1 MKKLFAKTL
10 LAVAFAIA
18 ASMPSMAQESFAYQA
33 VIRNAGGELITNKD
47 VNLKFSLMQGGKT
60 YYVETQKAKTNQY
73 GNINVNI
80 GAGTVVEGSMA
91 NVPLH
96 TLDITLKVEVDEA
109 GGTNFVTLGETKIA
123 PVPYAMYATT
133 GGSLL
138 QSSATNDGEN
148 LFEVTDRNGNTVF
161 AVTPNGIV
169 VYVDDTPESKAARS
183 GFIVTG
189 RTATKAGQT
198 NDYFAVT
205 ADGTQ
210 VFVDD
215 DPSKAARSGFLVTG
229 RMASKAGNEAD
240 NKSRTATKGADA
252 DLFAIDGSLTTV
264 YVDDL
269 DSNQDDSKAAR
280 SGFLVTGRM
289 ATTKGEAVSYVD
301 VNGESTSLRTET
313 MIVANIAPS
322 TEPTTEAPAPVI
334 TITNRQ
340 VEMKS
345 DIVMEGDVFQTTE
358 FEGEKADFEICLTRY
373 MSSHILL
380 DSLLKWGGVTDEI
393 NKEQFNM
400 PGHLKYVVDG
410 SYVYDAS
417 ESDYYSAPLQF
428 DANGNKNTDWREF
441 VLEVGLDE
449 SEYLVFY
456 SRCST
461 DVKMQVPIQF
471 ALSYT
476 DNENQSHDIMF
487 NVNVK
492 FDKMFYPYAVE
503 KGTAKYLFTQTRL
516 GNTEPDV
523 VDYCFNNYGYDDFW
537 GIRDDE
543 NMGDEDNAGRGVYSL
558 ISHFNKYAE
567 EYSSGVDYT
576 NGILLWAKYNGEE
589 KKTWQFWQANSEF
602 YYPLFSLEGVNT
614 NSGIYEL
621 NNNGAISGLWD
632 DYGHLNMVYVKHV
645 GDDEIY
651 IGNNNTPFTVEIYQY
666 HEGAETKLT
675 TYTYYVYKGVVL
687 KINVKNPGDDDG
699 TDVLVCTEFTEGES
713 EPSFHR
719 WLKNSGVTDYG
730 QWAQFNCVNEIEG
743 HPYVDLDLPSGNLW
757 AAINVGA
764 PSPYD
769 WGDYL
774 AWGKTAE
781 QNSYEQSNVA
791 TQMNND
797 NDAAYQWGYN
807 EKTNISHFCM
817 PTSADWQELIDECLW
832 VWVEGEDG
840 VRVYSTAEYPQ
851 NKGKSMHVEAKVLYS
866 DDPHGGDDIDEA
878 TMALRMILNGEHLF
892 LPVSGFYDNTNN
904 NNADM
909 GYYWS
914 STTGTDNTVANI
926 LSFAKNNNNNGT
938 PAFGQIGTNKR
949 YQGLQ
954 VRAVAHKG
962 KTVYIDSNAPNNY
975 GSGTESDPYKKIDY
989 AMSSAIGDKYTTYT
1003 FKLKGEL
1010 DPLNIYVN
1018 HSQEFRKI
1026 ILEGQSGFDENGL
1039 PKDKIKGNFENC
1051 AVKVNS
1057 GNVVIRNLLITGGGV
1072 PANQTEQCDVIGGGI
1087 YVGATARVELESG
1100 AYVMNN
1106 QAGGTNGAFGGGVY
1120 IAYDDDNYTEY
1131 RGELIMYE
1139 GAVIANN
1146 SIGLDG
1152 TCTDGC
1158 GAGVYNDGLLKMYG
1172 GTIKDN
1178 SAGYC
1183 TKTNDNNGKTYCGM
1197 NGGGVYVT
1205 VNGRI
1210 EMYGGSIKD
1219 NKIATADDINVLL
1232 SNGDKIVDGLG
1243 GGICYIYNHG
1253 DYGHLTMTGGE
1264 ISGNT
1269 VSDVCLGGSST
1280 IYYPP
1285 FSMAGDAYV
1294 QNFYLAIMGTQTEQS
1309 FIQILGELTNE
1320 TMNVTCASGESV
1332 ETLSTTELQG
1342 TFDVFFGGYDGSLIT
1357 KAIQKFNVTNVG
1369 YIIEQASYEGWAN
1382 VGVLREE

>member
-18 ASMPSMAQESFAYQA
+18 AAMPSMAQESFAYQA
-33 VIRNAGGELITNKD
+33 VIRNTGGELITNKD

-138 QSSATNDGEN
+138 QASATKDGEN

-345 DIVMEGDVFQTTE
+345 DIVMEGDVFQTNE

-373 MSSHILL
+373 MSSQILL

-393 NKEQFNM
+393 NKEQFNS

-417 ESDYYSAPLQF
+417 ESDYYSAPLKF
-428 DANGNKNTDWREF
+428 DANGNKNTDWEEC
-441 VLEVGLDE
+441 VLEVGF
-449 SEYLVFY
+449 SQGEYLY
-456 SRCST
+456 ISSRCST

-492 FDKMFYPYAVE
+492 FDKMIYPYAVE
-503 KGTAKYLFTQTRL
+503 KGTVKYQVTFTDQ
-516 GNTEPDV
+516 NSNIV
-523 VDYCFNNYGYDDFW
+523 VDDIDYCFNNYGYDDFW
-537 GIRDDE
+537 GIRDEE
-543 NMGDEDNAGRGVYSL
+543 NMGDAGNVGRGLYST
-558 ISHFNKYAE
+558 IAHYNKGSY
-567 EYSSGVDYT
+567 EYSEGLNNGYCGLESYT
-576 NGILLWAKYNGEE
+576 KEGWVTQSINNF
-589 KKTWQFWQANSEF
+589 TT
-602 YYPLFSLEGVNT
+602 PCFSLQGVNT
-614 NSGIYEL
+614 KTNIYPINYYGSFSGA
-621 NNNGAISGLWD
+621 ND
-632 DYGHLNMVYVKHV
+632 MYGCPNMLYVKHV
-645 GDDEIY
+645 GVAKVNGYD
-651 IGNNNTPFTVEIYQY
+651 VEKYTYTSESIVF
-666 HEGAETKLT
+666 GDNDGTKTL
-675 TYTYYVYKGVVL
+675 TYYVYNGIVL
-687 KINVKNPGDDDG
+687 QIDIECTNGQTATILK
-699 TDVLVCTEFTEGES
+699 CTEFIEGES
-713 EPSFHR
+713 EPSFHH
-719 WLKNSGVTDYG
+719 WLKKSGVTNYNG
-730 QWAQFNCVNEIEG
+730 IVYFSSENEIDG

-866 DDPHGGDDIDEA
+866 DDPHGGDNFDEA

-1010 DPLNIYVN
+1010 DPLNIYVYQ
-1018 HSQEFRKI
+1018 SQEFRKI

-1051 AVKVNS
+1051 AVKVNG

-1072 PANQTEQCDVIGGGI
+1072 PANQTEQCDVSSGGGI

-1106 QAGGTNGAFGGGVY
+1106 QAGGTNGAYGGGVY
-1120 IAYDDDNYTEY
+1120 IAYDDENYTEY

-1183 TKTNDNNGKTYCGM
+1183 TKTNDNGKTYCGM

-1210 EMYGGSIKD
+1210 EMYGGSIK
-1219 NKIATADDINVLL
+1219 NNTIATADDINVSL
-1232 SNGDKIVDGLG
+1232 SGNDKKVDGLG
-1243 GGICYIYNHG
+1243 GGVFLLNLDPDGWG
-1253 DYGHLTMTGGE
+1253 DYITMTGGE

-1269 VSDVCLGGSST
+1269 SSDVCLGGSTT

-1294 QNFYLAIMGTQTEQS
+1294 QNFYLAIMGAPTEKS
-1309 FIQILGELTNE
+1309 FIKISSDLTTKG
-1320 TMNVTCASGESV
+1320 TMNVTCVSGNNE
-1332 ETLSTTELQG
+1332 ETLSTTNLQG
-1342 TFDVFFGGYDGSLIT
+1342 SFDVLFGGYDESLIT
-1357 KAIQKFNVTNVG
+1357 KAIQKINVTNVG
-1369 YIIEQASYEGWAN
+1369 YIIEQESYEGWAN